1 MIKKRKKRGLSTY
14 LANPTKYF
22 YPMNMTPANSTF
34 ITLKTKKSFEK
45 IPEFLKDIISTPP
58 VKPKGTSL
66 IKLKSTQTTQKKP
79 KNFNYYNPSV
89 FRTPKV
95 KDIKISRSQER
106 ILYNPTVI
114 MINPR
119 SKMTLY
125 TLNDYQNRSARIL
138 SRFGKKNDKIFQKIK
153 I

>member
-1 MIKKRKKRGLSTY
+1 M
-14 LANPTKYF
+14 
-22 YPMNMTPANSTF
+22 
-34 ITLKTKKSFEK
+34 
-45 IPEFLKDIISTPP
+45 
-58 VKPKGTSL
+58 
-66 IKLKSTQTTQKKP
+66 
-79 KNFNYYNPSV
+79 